1 MMVEKVVSKF
11 DRIDAFRIKEDTM
24 NKRKTAV
31 GHGRKKIYIFLTVS
45 LLIGL
50 AAFFVF
56 KEETQKFD
64 TQTIPPLVRTYM
76 LETGHGRHFQLTG
89 AVHAR
94 VESNLGFRVPGKI
107 VKRLVDK
114 GQRVTKGQHLMEL
127 DAVDLELAQK
137 AARATVVSAR
147 AENVRALQ
155 DEERQRVL
163 LQKHAVS
170 QQEYESA
177 KAQADSTTA
186 NLHAAEASARQADNQ
201 VQYAVLRA
209 DADGII
215 MDVMADVGQVVAA
228 GQTVASLAQNDTR
241 EAVVY
246 LPETM
251 TSYAKDAKEAFLYS
265 DPAKRFNV
273 SLRELSATADPVT
286 RTYQGRYTLEG
297 DGQSAPL
304 GSTVTVSF
312 ATPHDGN
319 ANTYRVPIGALY
331 DNGNGSCIWIVDAVT
346 STVHPKPV
354 TVIDLGE
361 EFASVTGDLSSGD
374 QVVALGV
381 HLLKDNE
388 KVRIDNVNI
397 ADGR

>member
-1 MMVEKVVSKF
+1 
-11 DRIDAFRIKEDTM
+11 
-24 NKRKTAV
+24 
-31 GHGRKKIYIFLTVS
+31 
-45 LLIGL
+45 
-50 AAFFVF
+50 
-56 KEETQKFD
+56 
-64 TQTIPPLVRTYM
+64 
-76 LETGHGRHFQLTG
+76 
-89 AVHAR
+89 
-94 VESNLGFRVPGKI
+94 
-107 VKRLVDK
+107 
-114 GQRVTKGQHLMEL
+114 MEL

-155 DEERQRVL
+155 DEERQRAL
-163 LQKHAVS
+163 LQKKAVS
-170 QQEYESA
+170 RQEYESA

-265 DPAKRFNV
+265 DPAKRFKV

-312 ATPHDGN
+312 TAPHDGN

-331 DNGNGSCIWIVDAVT
+331 DNGNGSSVWIIDAAT

-361 EFASVTGDLSSGD
+361 EFASVTGDLSSGE

-388 KVRIDNVNI
+388 KIRIENVNI